1 VTKVDIP
8 EVRAAFMDA
17 WTRNGNDVTAG
28 ESVFNDW
35 LHGLRQS
42 AYDRGFHDGM
52 SVVLVGAQHE

>member
-17 WTRNGNDVTAG
+17 WTRNDNDVTTG

-42 AYDRGFHDGM
+42 AYDRGFDDGRR
-52 SVVLVGAQHE
+52 AT